1 MDTMYHQ
8 ESIENEYDMYPYGG
22 GSNQFYRQESEVSLS
37 EPRVVIDLEF
47 ERQQQSYKMN
57 DAVKS
62 FITHFYRAIQNAKIF
77 EITHDYEF
85 GWNMLSEQYFKTTTW
100 PSVDNIESMIPNESM
115 KPIFLILYKEMYY
128 RHIYASIQGGPSLE
142 QRFESYR
149 NYVKLFNAILSAER
163 PLELELPIQWL
174 WDIIDEFIYQ
184 FQSFCQY
191 RAKLVKKGQNAP
203 INIVEEIQLLKQN
216 HDVWNVHSVLNVL
229 HALVSKSNINKQ
241 LEVLKHATLSLTIS
255 SGGIDQSQFS
265 KYQQDLLQD
274 LENDLFAQSSL
285 YKMLGYFSLVG
296 LLRLNS
302 LFGDYYLAINTM
314 HYVELDIHKQLLIA
328 RVPSC
333 IITTCYYV
341 GFAYLMMRRY
351 EDAIKV
357 FVDALIYIQRTRTML
372 QAPTRSLLND
382 MITKQNEQIFHLLA
396 IALNFYPMRIDDS
409 INSYL
414 KEKYSERLIK
424 LQRGDRDELINMFH
438 YACPKF
444 LSPVPP
450 NFEGVTD
457 QYLMEPYN
465 QQLKVFID
473 EVQQQNLIS
482 DIRSFLKLYT
492 TLPISKLASFINKT
506 PQELKSILLCF
517 KHKMSNIESD
527 TINEEFRSSSEV
539 DFYIHNEMVHIA
551 DTKVA
556 TRFSDFFIR
565 QIHKLNEMNSN
576 LKMIPI

>member
-1 MDTMYHQ
+1 MYHQ
-8 ESIENEYDMYPYGG
+8 DSIDNDYNDYYGN
-22 GSNQFYRQESEVSLS
+22 NQYYQQDSETAG
-37 EPRVVIDLEF
+37 EARVVIDLEF

-77 EITHDYEF
+77 EITHDYEY
-85 GWNMLSEQYFKTTTW
+85 GWNMLSEQYFKNTTW
-100 PSVDNIESMIPNESM
+100 PSVENIESMIPNESM
-115 KPIFLILYKEMYY
+115 KSIFLILYKEMYF
-128 RHIYASIQGGPSLE
+128 RHIYASIQGGPSLD

-149 NYVKLFNAILSAER
+149 NYVKLFNTILSAET
-163 PLELELPIQWL
+163 PLDLELPIQWL

-191 RAKLVKKGQNAP
+191 RAKLVKSIKKSSANVA
-203 INIVEEIQLLKQN
+203 NNVAEEIQKFKQN
-216 HDVWNVHSVLNVL
+216 NDIWNVHSVLNVL
-229 HALVSKSNINKQ
+229 HHLVAKSNINKQ
-241 LEVLKHATLSLTIS
+241 LEVLKHATLSVTMS
-255 SGGIDQSQFS
+255 SQTGMDQAQFN
-265 KYQQDLLQD
+265 KYQQDLLQE

-372 QAPTRSLLND
+372 QSPTKSLLND
-382 MITKQNEQIFHLLA
+382 MITKQNEQIFYLLA

-414 KEKYSERLIK
+414 KEKYAERLLK
-424 LQRGDRDELINMFH
+424 LQRGDREELQSMFH

-450 NFEGVTD
+450 NFDGVTD

-465 QQLKVFID
+465 QQLKVFMD
-473 EVQQQNLIS
+473 EVNQQLLIS

-492 TLPISKLASFINKT
+492 TLPIAKLASFINKT

-517 KHKMSNIESD
+517 KHKMSNVESEQAF
-527 TINEEFRSSSEV
+527 EEFRSSSEV
-539 DFYIHNEMVHIA
+539 DFYIHKDMVHIA

-576 LKMIPI
+576 LKSIQN

>member
-1 MDTMYHQ
+1 MDKFGN
-8 ESIENEYDMYPYGG
+8 SNVDGDYDVRYPYG
-22 GSNQFYRQESEVSLS
+22 NKNNNNDFYRQDSEN

-62 FITHFYRAIQNAKIF
+62 FINHFFRAIQNAKIF

-85 GWNMLSEQYFKTTTW
+85 GWNMLSEQYFKSTTW
-100 PSVDNIESMIPNESM
+100 PDVESIESMLPNDSM
-115 KPIFLILYKEMYY
+115 KSIFLILYKEMYY

-163 PLELELPIQWL
+163 PLDLELPIQWL
-174 WDIIDEFIYQ
+174 YDIIDEFIYQ

-203 INIVEEIQLLKQN
+203 ANVIDEIQLLKQN

-241 LEVLKHATLSLTIS
+241 LEVLKHATLSLTIAN
-255 SGGIDQSQFS
+255 GTIDQSQFS
-265 KYQQDLLQD
+265 KYEQDLLLE

-314 HYVELDIHKQLLIA
+314 KYVELDIHKQLLIA

-414 KEKYSERLIK
+414 KEKYAERLLK
-424 LQRGDRDELINMFH
+424 LQRGDRDELVNMFH

-473 EVQQQNLIS
+473 EVQQQFYIS

-492 TLPISKLASFINKT
+492 TLPIAKLASFINKT
-506 PQELKSILLCF
+506 PAELKAILLCF

-527 TINEEFRSSSEV
+527 QATTEEFRSSSEV

-565 QIHKLNEMNSN
+565 QIHKLNEMSN

>member
-1 MDTMYHQ
+1 MDKF
-8 ESIENEYDMYPYGG
+8 SKDLENDYEYN
-22 GSNQFYRQESEVSLS
+22 SNNDFYRQESES
-37 EPRVVIDLEF
+37 EPRVVIDLDY

-62 FITHFYRAIQNAKIF
+62 FINHFFRAIQNAKIF

-85 GWNMLSEQYFKTTTW
+85 GWNMLSEQYFKSTTW
-100 PSVDNIESMIPNESM
+100 PDVESIESMLPNDSI
-115 KPIFLILYKEMYY
+115 KSIFLILYKEMYY

-149 NYVKLFNAILSAER
+149 NYVQLFNAILSAER

-174 WDIIDEFIYQ
+174 YDIIDEFIYQ

-203 INIVEEIQLLKQN
+203 ANVLEEIQLLKQN

-241 LEVLKHATLSLTIS
+241 LEVLKHATLSLTIANGS
-255 SGGIDQSQFS
+255 IDQSQFS
-265 KYQQDLLQD
+265 KYEQDLLLE

-314 HYVELDIHKQLLIA
+314 KYVELDIHKQLLIA

-372 QAPTRSLLND
+372 QAPTKSLLND
-382 MITKQNEQIFHLLA
+382 MV
-396 IALNFYPMRIDDS
+396 
-409 INSYL
+409 IN
-414 KEKYSERLIK
+414 
-424 LQRGDRDELINMFH
+424 
-438 YACPKF
+438 
-444 LSPVPP
+444 
-450 NFEGVTD
+450 
-457 QYLMEPYN
+457 
-465 QQLKVFID
+465 
-473 EVQQQNLIS
+473 
-482 DIRSFLKLYT
+482 
-492 TLPISKLASFINKT
+492 
-506 PQELKSILLCF
+506 
-517 KHKMSNIESD
+517 
-527 TINEEFRSSSEV
+527 
-539 DFYIHNEMVHIA
+539 
-551 DTKVA
+551 
-556 TRFSDFFIR
+556 
-565 QIHKLNEMNSN
+565 
-576 LKMIPI
+576 

>member
-1 MDTMYHQ
+1 MFHQ
-8 ESIENEYDMYPYGG
+8 ESIENDYEYSY
-22 GSNQFYRQESEVSLS
+22 GSNQFYHQDSENQN
-37 EPRVVIDLEF
+37 EPRVVIDLEY

-77 EITHDYEF
+77 EITHDYEY
-85 GWNMLSEQYFKTTTW
+85 GWNMLSEQYFKNTTW
-100 PSVDNIESMIPNESM
+100 PSVENIESMIPNDTM
-115 KPIFLILYKEMYY
+115 KSIFLILYKEMYF
-128 RHIYASIQGGPSLE
+128 RHIYASISGGPSLE

-163 PLELELPIQWL
+163 PLDLELPIQWL

-203 INIVEEIQLLKQN
+203 PNVLEDILMLKQN
-216 HDVWNVHSVLNVL
+216 NDVWNVHSVLNVL
-229 HALVSKSNINKQ
+229 HSLVSKSNINKQ
-241 LEVLKHATLSLTIS
+241 LEVLKHATLSLSIS
-255 SGGIDQSQFS
+255 NPTGGIDQSQFS
-265 KYQQDLLQD
+265 KYQQDLLFE

-302 LFGDYYLAINTM
+302 LFGDYYLAINAM
-314 HYVELDIHKQLLIA
+314 QYVELDIHKQLLIA

-333 IITTCYYV
+333 IISTCYYV

-372 QAPTRSLLND
+372 QSPTRSLLND

-414 KEKYSERLIK
+414 KEKYAERLLK
-424 LQRGDRDELINMFH
+424 LQRGDRDELTSMFH

-465 QQLKVFID
+465 QQLKVFMD
-473 EVQQQNLIS
+473 EVQQQLLIS

-492 TLPISKLASFINKT
+492 TLPISKLASFVSKT
-506 PQELKSILLCF
+506 PEELKSILLCF

-527 TINEEFRSSSEV
+527 QANEDFRSSSEV

-565 QIHKLNEMNSN
+565 QIQKTNEINSN
-576 LKMIPI
+576 LHMVPV

>member
-1 MDTMYHQ
+1 MDKFNQ
-8 ESIENEYDMYPYGG
+8 DNLENDYDYPYDRN
-22 GSNQFYRQESEVSLS
+22 SEFYRQESDSQS

-62 FITHFYRAIQNAKIF
+62 FINHFYRAIQNAKIF
-77 EITHDYEF
+77 EITHDYEY
-85 GWNMLSEQYFKTTTW
+85 GWNMLSEQYFKSTTW
-100 PSVDNIESMIPNESM
+100 PAVESIESMLPNESM
-115 KPIFLILYKEMYY
+115 KSIFLILYKEMYY

-149 NYVKLFNAILSAER
+149 NYVKLFNAILSAEK

-174 WDIIDEFIYQ
+174 YDIIDEFIYQ

-203 INIVEEIQLLKQN
+203 SNVIEEIQLLKQN

-241 LEVLKHATLSLTIS
+241 LEVLKHATLSLTIAN
-255 SGGIDQSQFS
+255 GTIDQSQFS
-265 KYQQDLLQD
+265 KYEQDLLLE

-314 HYVELDIHKQLLIA
+314 KYVELDIHKQLLIA

-414 KEKYSERLIK
+414 KEKYAERLLK
-424 LQRGDRDELINMFH
+424 LQRGDRDELVNMFH

-450 NFEGVTD
+450 NYEGVTD

-473 EVQQQNLIS
+473 EVQQQFYIS

-492 TLPISKLASFINKT
+492 TLPIPKLASFINKT
-506 PQELKSILLCF
+506 PQELKAILLCF

-527 TINEEFRSSSEV
+527 QATTEEFRSSSEV

-565 QIHKLNEMNSN
+565 QIHKLNEMNN
-576 LKMIPI
+576 MKMIPI

>member
-1 MDTMYHQ
+1 MDKFGKDHL
-8 ESIENEYDMYPYGG
+8 ENDFDYPGYSGN
-22 GSNQFYRQESEVSLS
+22 SNN

-62 FITHFYRAIQNAKIF
+62 FINHFFRAIQNAKIF

-85 GWNMLSEQYFKTTTW
+85 GWNMLSEQYFKSTTW
-100 PSVDNIESMIPNESM
+100 PDVESIESMLPNDSM
-115 KPIFLILYKEMYY
+115 KSIFLILYKEMYY

-174 WDIIDEFIYQ
+174 YDIIDEFIYQ

-203 INIVEEIQLLKQN
+203 ANVLDEIQLLKQN

-241 LEVLKHATLSLTIS
+241 LEVLKHATLSLTIANGS
-255 SGGIDQSQFS
+255 IDQSQFS
-265 KYQQDLLQD
+265 KYEQDLLQE

-314 HYVELDIHKQLLIA
+314 KYVELDIHKQLLIA

-414 KEKYSERLIK
+414 KEKYTERLLK
-424 LQRGDRDELINMFH
+424 LQRGDRDELVNMFH

-473 EVQQQNLIS
+473 EVQQQFHIS

-492 TLPISKLASFINKT
+492 TLPIAKLASFIDKS
-506 PQELKSILLCF
+506 PADLKAILLCF

-527 TINEEFRSSSEV
+527 QATTEEFRSSSEV

-565 QIHKLNEMNSN
+565 QIHKLNEVQN
-576 LKMIPI
+576 

>member
-1 MDTMYHQ
+1 MFSFQ
-8 ESIENEYDMYPYGG
+8 YPGYGG
-22 GSNQFYRQESEVSLS
+22 NNEFYRQSESES
-37 EPRVVIDLEF
+37 EPRMVIDLEF

-62 FITHFYRAIQNAKIF
+62 FINHFFRAIQNAKIF

-85 GWNMLSEQYFKTTTW
+85 GWNMLSEQYFKSTTW
-100 PSVDNIESMIPNESM
+100 PDVESIESMLPNDSM
-115 KPIFLILYKEMYY
+115 KSIFLILYKEMYY

-163 PLELELPIQWL
+163 PLDLELPIQWL
-174 WDIIDEFIYQ
+174 YDIIDEFIYQ

-203 INIVEEIQLLKQN
+203 VNVLDEIQLLKQN

-241 LEVLKHATLSLTIS
+241 LEVLKHATLSLTIAN
-255 SGGIDQSQFS
+255 GAIDQSQFS
-265 KYQQDLLQD
+265 KYEQDLLLE

-314 HYVELDIHKQLLIA
+314 KYVELDIHKQLLIA

-382 MITKQNEQIFHLLA
+382 MVCIF
-396 IALNFYPMRIDDS
+396 
-409 INSYL
+409 
-414 KEKYSERLIK
+414 
-424 LQRGDRDELINMFH
+424 
-438 YACPKF
+438 
-444 LSPVPP
+444 
-450 NFEGVTD
+450 
-457 QYLMEPYN
+457 
-465 QQLKVFID
+465 
-473 EVQQQNLIS
+473 NLIS
-482 DIRSFLKLYT
+482 
-492 TLPISKLASFINKT
+492 
-506 PQELKSILLCF
+506 
-517 KHKMSNIESD
+517 
-527 TINEEFRSSSEV
+527 
-539 DFYIHNEMVHIA
+539 IH
-551 DTKVA
+551 
-556 TRFSDFFIR
+556 
-565 QIHKLNEMNSN
+565 
-576 LKMIPI
+576 

>member
-1 MDTMYHQ
+1 MNIYHQ
-8 ESIENEYDMYPYGG
+8 ESIENEYEYYADRDQNDYMM
-22 GSNQFYRQESEVSLS
+22 N

-57 DAVKS
+57 DAVRS

-77 EITHDYEF
+77 EITHDYEYS
-85 GWNMLSEQYFKTTTW
+85 WNMLSEQYFKTTTW
-100 PSVDNIESMIPNESM
+100 PSVENIEQMLPNESM
-115 KPIFLILYKEMYY
+115 KPIFLILYKEMYF

-163 PLELELPIQWL
+163 PLDLELPIQWL

-203 INIVEEIQLLKQN
+203 PAVHEEINMLKQN

-241 LEVLKHATLSLTIS
+241 LEVLKHATLSLTITNPNGS
-255 SGGIDQSQFS
+255 IDQSQFS
-265 KYQQDLLQD
+265 KYQQELLLE

-302 LFGDYYLAINTM
+302 LFGDYYLAINAM
-314 HYVELDIHKQLLIA
+314 QHVELDIHKQLLIA

-372 QAPTRSLLND
+372 QSPARSLLND
-382 MITKQNEQIFHLLA
+382 MISKQNEQIFYLLA

-414 KEKYSERLIK
+414 KEKYTERLSK
-424 LQRGDRDELINMFH
+424 LQRGDRDELSNMFH

-450 NFEGVTD
+450 NFEGITD

-465 QQLKVFID
+465 QQLKVFMD
-473 EVQQQNLIS
+473 EVQQQLSIT

-492 TLPISKLASFINKT
+492 TLPISKLASFINKS

-527 TINEEFRSSSEV
+527 QANEDFRSSSEV
-539 DFYIHNEMVHIA
+539 DFYIHNEMIHIA

-565 QIHKLNEMNSN
+565 QIQKLNEVNTN
-576 LKMIPI
+576 LKTAP

>member
-1 MDTMYHQ
+1 MDKYP
-8 ESIENEYDMYPYGG
+8 SVIDNDYDYPYSGG
-22 GSNQFYRQESEVSLS
+22 NEFYRQESEN

-62 FITHFYRAIQNAKIF
+62 FINHFFRAIQNAKIF

-85 GWNMLSEQYFKTTTW
+85 GWNMLSEQYFKSTTW
-100 PSVDNIESMIPNESM
+100 PDVESIESMLPNDSM
-115 KPIFLILYKEMYY
+115 KSIFLILYKEMYY

-163 PLELELPIQWL
+163 PLKLELPIQWL
-174 WDIIDEFIYQ
+174 YDIIDEFIYQ

-203 INIVEEIQLLKQN
+203 ANVIDEIQLLKQN

-241 LEVLKHATLSLTIS
+241 LEVLKHATLSLTS
-255 SGGIDQSQFS
+255 TTGSIDQSQCS
-265 KYQQDLLQD
+265 KYEQDLLQE
-274 LENDLFAQSSL
+274 LENDLFSQSSL

-314 HYVELDIHKQLLIA
+314 KFVELDIHKQLLIA

-382 MITKQNEQIFHLLA
+382 MITKQNEQLFHLLA

-414 KEKYSERLIK
+414 KEKYAERLLK

-473 EVQQQNLIS
+473 EVQQQFHIS

-492 TLPISKLASFINKT
+492 TLPIAKLASFINKT
-506 PQELKSILLCF
+506 PQELKAILLCF

-527 TINEEFRSSSEV
+527 QAATEEFRSSSEV

-565 QIHKLNEMNSN
+565 QIHKLNEMKN

>member
-1 MDTMYHQ
+1 MYHQ
-8 ESIENEYDMYPYGG
+8 ESIENDYEYQYYQQDGD
-22 GSNQFYRQESEVSLS
+22 SLADT
-37 EPRVVIDLEF
+37 RVVIDLEF

-62 FITHFYRAIQNAKIF
+62 FITHFYRSIQNGKIF
-77 EITHDYEF
+77 EITHDYEY

-100 PSVDNIESMIPNESM
+100 PSVESIESMIPNESM
-115 KPIFLILYKEMYY
+115 KSIFLILYKEMYF
-128 RHIYASIQGGPSLE
+128 RHIYASLQGGPTLE
-142 QRFESYR
+142 HRFESYR
-149 NYVKLFNAILSAER
+149 NYVQLFNAILSAER
-163 PLELELPIQWL
+163 PLDLELPIQWL

-191 RAKLVKKGQNAP
+191 RAKQVKKGPNAP
-203 INIVEEIQLLKQN
+203 SNIVEEVQMLKQN
-216 HDVWNVHSVLNVL
+216 SDVWNVHSVLNVL
-229 HALVSKSNINKQ
+229 HSLVSKSNINKQ
-241 LEVLKHATLSLTIS
+241 LEVLKHATLSLTITNS
-255 SGGIDQSQFS
+255 NGNIDQTQFT
-265 KYQQDLLQD
+265 KHQQELLQD

-302 LFGDYYLAINTM
+302 LFGDYYLAVNTM
-314 HYVELDIHKQLLIA
+314 QFVELDIHKQSLIA

-357 FVDALIYIQRTRTML
+357 FVDALIYIQRTRTMF
-372 QAPTRSLLND
+372 QAPARSLLND
-382 MITKQNEQIFHLLA
+382 MITKQNEQIFYLLA

-424 LQRGDRDELINMFH
+424 LQRGDRDELTNMFH

-465 QQLKVFID
+465 QQLKVFMD
-473 EVQQQNLIS
+473 EVNQQLSIS

-492 TLPISKLASFINKT
+492 TLSISKLASFINKT
-506 PQELKSILLCF
+506 PDELKAILLCF

-527 TINEEFRSSSEV
+527 QISEEFRSSSEV
-539 DFYIHNEMVHIA
+539 DFYINNDMVHIA

-565 QIHKLNEMNSN
+565 QIQKTNEVN
-576 LKMIPI
+576 

>member
-1 MDTMYHQ
+1 MDKY
-8 ESIENEYDMYPYGG
+8 SSNLENDYDYPSYG
-22 GSNQFYRQESEVSLS
+22 NEFYRQESES

-62 FITHFYRAIQNAKIF
+62 FINHFFRAIQNAKIF

-85 GWNMLSEQYFKTTTW
+85 GWNMLSEQYFKSTTW
-100 PSVDNIESMIPNESM
+100 PDVESIESMLPNDSM
-115 KPIFLILYKEMYY
+115 KSIFLILYKEMYY

-174 WDIIDEFIYQ
+174 YDIIDEFIYQ

-203 INIVEEIQLLKQN
+203 ANVIDEIQLLKQN

-241 LEVLKHATLSLTIS
+241 LEVLKHATLSLTIAN
-255 SGGIDQSQFS
+255 GTIDQSQFS
-265 KYQQDLLQD
+265 KYEQDLLQE

-314 HYVELDIHKQLLIA
+314 KYVELDIHKQLLIA

-382 MITKQNEQIFHLLA
+382 MITKQNEQLYHLLA

-414 KEKYSERLIK
+414 KEKYTERLLK
-424 LQRGDRDELINMFH
+424 LQRGDRDELVNMFH

-473 EVQQQNLIS
+473 EVQQQFHIS

-492 TLPISKLASFINKT
+492 TLPIAKLASFINKT
-506 PQELKSILLCF
+506 PEELKAILLCF

-527 TINEEFRSSSEV
+527 QATTEEFRSSSEV

-565 QIHKLNEMNSN
+565 QIHKLNEVHS
-576 LKMIPI
+576 

>member
-1 MDTMYHQ
+1 MYG
-8 ESIENEYDMYPYGG
+8 NDY
-22 GSNQFYRQESEVSLS
+22 YRQESES

-62 FITHFYRAIQNAKIF
+62 FINHFFRAIQNAKIF

-85 GWNMLSEQYFKTTTW
+85 GWNMLSEQYFKSTTW
-100 PSVDNIESMIPNESM
+100 PDVESIESMLPNDSM
-115 KPIFLILYKEMYY
+115 KSIFLILYKEMYY

-174 WDIIDEFIYQ
+174 YDIIDEFIYQ

-203 INIVEEIQLLKQN
+203 ANVIDEIQLLKQN

-241 LEVLKHATLSLTIS
+241 LEVLKHATLSLTIAN
-255 SGGIDQSQFS
+255 GTIDQSQFS
-265 KYQQDLLQD
+265 KYEQDLLLE

-314 HYVELDIHKQLLIA
+314 KYVELDIHKQLLIA

-382 MITKQNEQIFHLLA
+382 MITKQNEQLYHLLA

-414 KEKYSERLIK
+414 KEKYAERLLK
-424 LQRGDRDELINMFH
+424 LQRGDRDELVNMFH

-473 EVQQQNLIS
+473 EVQQQFHIS

-492 TLPISKLASFINKT
+492 TLPIAKLASFINKT
-506 PQELKSILLCF
+506 PQELKAILLCF

-527 TINEEFRSSSEV
+527 QATTEEFRSSSEV

-565 QIHKLNEMNSN
+565 QIHKLNEMKD
-576 LKMIPI
+576 LKTIPLI

>member
-1 MDTMYHQ
+1 MFHQ
-8 ESIENEYDMYPYGG
+8 ESMENEYEFSY
-22 GSNQFYRQESEVSLS
+22 GSNQFYHQDSENPS
-37 EPRVVIDLEF
+37 EPRVVIDLEY

-77 EITHDYEF
+77 EITHDYEY
-85 GWNMLSEQYFKTTTW
+85 GWNMLSEQYFKNTTW
-100 PSVDNIESMIPNESM
+100 PSVENIESMIPNESI
-115 KPIFLILYKEMYY
+115 KSIFLILYKEMYF

-149 NYVKLFNAILSAER
+149 NYVKLFNAILTAER
-163 PLELELPIQWL
+163 PLEIELPIQWL

-203 INIVEEIQLLKQN
+203 PNVLEEIHMLKQN
-216 HDVWNVHSVLNVL
+216 NDVWNVHSVLNVL
-229 HALVSKSNINKQ
+229 HSLVSKSNINKQ

-255 SGGIDQSQFS
+255 NPTGSIDQSQFS
-265 KYQQDLLQD
+265 KYQQDLLLD

-302 LFGDYYLAINTM
+302 LFGDYYLAINAM
-314 HYVELDIHKQLLIA
+314 QYVELDIHKQLLIA

-341 GFAYLMMRRY
+341 GFAYLMMRSY
-351 EDAIKV
+351 DDAIKV
-357 FVDALIYIQRTRTML
+357 FVDALIYIQRTRTMF
-372 QAPTRSLLND
+372 QSPTRSLLND
-382 MITKQNEQIFHLLA
+382 MITKQNEQIFYLLA

-414 KEKYSERLIK
+414 KEKYAERLIK
-424 LQRGDRDELINMFH
+424 LQRGDRDELTNMFH

-465 QQLKVFID
+465 QQLKVFMD
-473 EVQQQNLIS
+473 EVQQQLLIT

-506 PQELKSILLCF
+506 PEELKSILLCF

-527 TINEEFRSSSEV
+527 QANEDFRSSSEV

-565 QIHKLNEMNSN
+565 QIQKTNEINSN
-576 LKMIPI
+576 LKMIPV